1 MKSSEVKLR
10 LTGFVNGLIDT
21 YFSGASVKD
30 KMINSTLKIIVKQN
44 TWRADDMLKLFQ
56 DQNGEINMQEIV
68 AEFANNIGDNGIS
81 IDIRDYVNN
90 DLIKSYLPNKVL
102 IIKKDDIMGLLL

>member
-90 DLIKSYLPNKVL
+90 ELIKSYLPNKVL
-102 IIKKDDIMGLLL
+102 LIKKDDIMGLLL

>member
-68 AEFANNIGDNGIS
+68 AEFANNIGDDGIS